1 MSNGTVE
8 EIANAVLYEG
18 YLLYPY
24 RASALKNQRRW
35 NFGVVYPRGDKRS
48 GDKHSGDKRSGD
60 NRDAEQGDLNPWS
73 MQTECL
79 SQAGPLSSIEIKV
92 RFLRLSEQTNADTA
106 FRFQDAEDTEI
117 VLPTRRLV
125 ELMASPVIR
134 EFSFPGSVEHQG
146 PTMRRRQ
153 PLDGFV
159 SASATETEEGAWK
172 ITVRIENRT
181 QGAAD
186 RQSSHGPDEV
196 LLQSLVSTHTILRL
210 RNGGFVSMIDPPEEL
225 RLVAGSCAN
234 IGTWPV
240 LAGAEGTRDTILS
253 SPIILYDYP
262 QIAPESPGDLFDG
275 TEIDEILTLRILTM
289 TDQEKEEVRRTD
301 PRVRQLLE
309 RTETLPPEDF
319 MRLHGVLRSAAS
331 MGGGNS

>member
-1 MSNGTVE
+1 MSSGTVE
-8 EIANAVLYEG
+8 QVANAILYEG

-48 GDKHSGDKRSGD
+48 GTAQRRQDGTV
-60 NRDAEQGDLNPWS
+60 NPWS

-79 SQAGPLSSIEIKV
+79 CQAGPLSSIEIKV
-92 RFLRLSEQTNADTA
+92 RFLRLAEQTNADTA
-106 FRFQDAEDTEI
+106 SCFQDAEDTEI

-125 ELMASPVIR
+125 ELMANPVIR
-134 EFSFPGSVEHQG
+134 EFSFPG
-146 PTMRRRQ
+146 RRRAARANH
-153 PLDGFV
+153 PPPPAPRRSCHG
-159 SASATETEEGAWK
+159 ATPRRPKKARGK
-172 ITVRIENRT
+172 SRCGSRIERRLRST
-181 QGAAD
+181 TYRRRGQT
-186 RQSSHGPDEV
+186 EI

-210 RNGGFVSMIDPPEEL
+210 RDGDFVSMIDPPEEL
-225 RLVAGSCAN
+225 RQVAGSCTN
-234 IGTWPV
+234 LGTWPV
-240 LAGAEGTRDTILS
+240 LVGDEGKRDTVLS

-301 PRVRQLLE
+301 PRARQLLE

-331 MGGGNS
+331 LGGGNS

>member
-1 MSNGTVE
+1 MSSGTVE
-8 EIANAVLYEG
+8 QIANAILYEG

-35 NFGVVYPRGDKRS
+35 NFGVVYPRAADRS
-48 GDKHSGDKRSGD
+48 GEHGGVD
-60 NRDAEQGDLNPWS
+60 PWS

-79 SQAGPLSSIEIKV
+79 CQAGPLSAIEIKV
-92 RFLRLSEQTNADTA
+92 RFLRLAEQTNLDTA
-106 FRFQDAEDTEI
+106 SYFQDAEDTEI

-125 ELMASPVIR
+125 ELKVNSVIR
-134 EFSFPGSVEHQG
+134 EFSFPGRLEQQG
-146 PTMRRRQ
+146 PINRRR
-153 PLDGFV
+153 LRLEGV
-159 SASATETEEGAWK
+159 VTAHAAETEEGPWK

-181 QGAAD
+181 RGASNCP
-186 RQSSHGPDEV
+186 SSSGPDEI

-210 RNGGFVSMIDPPEEL
+210 WDGDFVSMIDPPEEL
-225 RLVAGSCAN
+225 RQVAGSCAN
-234 IGTWPV
+234 LGTWPV
-240 LAGAEGTRDTILS
+240 LVADEGKRDTVLS

-301 PRVRQLLE
+301 PRARQLLE
-309 RTETLPPEDF
+309 RTETLPAEDF
-319 MRLHGVLRSAAS
+319 MRLHGVLRSAVTLEA
-331 MGGGNS
+331 GNS